1 LIGVFTPAASMTRG
15 AFFARPELNWVHMR
29 LYQRAFARRVN
40 RTAPPGE
47 VSHQEPNMTALPY
60 RTALVVGAGAG
71 ISASVARALAEAGL
85 KVGLA
90 ARNVE
95 KLAPLAAEI
104 GAERFVVDASDPA
117 AVAHLFETAEA
128 RIGDPDV
135 VLYNASARAHGPIAE
150 LDPEAVRKAVEIS
163 AFGGFLVVQQAARR
177 MIPRGAGAILL
188 TGASA
193 SIKGYPHS
201 AAFAMGKFALRG
213 LAQSTARELGPKGIH
228 VAHFVIDGGVR
239 SARRP
244 DPNERPDST
253 LDPDAIAQT
262 YLDVLR
268 QPRSAWSLEVE
279 MRPWV
284 ETF

>member
-1 LIGVFTPAASMTRG
+1 MTDI
-15 AFFARPELNWVHMR
+15 
-29 LYQRAFARRVN
+29 
-40 RTAPPGE
+40 
-47 VSHQEPNMTALPY
+47 PY
-60 RTALVVGAGAG
+60 RTALIVGAGPG
-71 ISASVARALAEAGL
+71 ISASVARGLAVAGL
-85 KVGLA
+85 RVGLA

-104 GAERFVVDASDPA
+104 RAQTFAVDATDPA
-117 AVAHLFETAEA
+117 GVARLFEAADTQLGE
-128 RIGDPDV
+128 PDV

-150 LDPEAVRKAVEIS
+150 LDPEAVRKAVEVS
-163 AFGGFLVVQQAARR
+163 AYGGFLVVQQAARR
-177 MIPRGAGAILL
+177 MLPHGRGAILL

-193 SIKGYPHS
+193 SVKGYPLS
-201 AAFAMGKFALRG
+201 AAFAMSKFALRG

-239 SARRP
+239 STRRP
-244 DPNERPDST
+244 DPADRPDST
-253 LDPDAIAQT
+253 LDPDGIAQT
-262 YLDVLR
+262 YLEVLR

>member
-1 LIGVFTPAASMTRG
+1 MADI
-15 AFFARPELNWVHMR
+15 
-29 LYQRAFARRVN
+29 
-40 RTAPPGE
+40 
-47 VSHQEPNMTALPY
+47 PY
-60 RTALVVGAGAG
+60 RIALIVGAGSG
-71 ISASVARALAEAGL
+71 ISASVARGLASAGVQ
-85 KVGLA
+85 VGLA

-95 KLAPLAAEI
+95 KLAPLAAETR
-104 GAERFVVDASDPA
+104 AQTFAVDASDPA
-117 AVAHLFETAEA
+117 AVARLFDEA
-128 RIGDPDV
+128 DRRLGEPDV

-150 LDPEAVRKAVEIS
+150 LDPEAVRRAIEIS

-177 MIPRGAGAILL
+177 MIPRGRGAILL

-193 SIKGYPHS
+193 SVKGYPLS

-228 VAHFVIDGGVR
+228 IAHFVIDGGVR

-244 DPNERPDST
+244 DPAERPDST

-262 YLDVLR
+262 YIEILR

-279 MRPWV
+279 LRPWV